1 MAAIAPAAAVVALG
15 GAASPLGAQFTA
27 RTDLVEVYAA
37 VTAED
42 GRPVTNLTADDF
54 TVLEDGVE
62 RRIELFV
69 EGEFPLTLAV
79 GVDRSWSMAGD
90 RLAIAKRG
98 AAAAV
103 EGLRP
108 DDAAMVLAIG
118 SRVEVVSMLGEDRQ
132 RARDAVLGLT
142 PWGTSPLGDGVVEAL
157 EAIQAGTGRLALVL
171 WSDGSERYS
180 ERSAEEVR
188 EHVRRSPALV
198 YPVAVRREVPAL
210 FRDLATLS
218 GGRAFS
224 AGSREEAVEAA
235 EAILTELRH
244 QYLLGYEPPE
254 ADERRPG
261 FHAIEVRVRDPR
273 LRVRAR
279 TGYVVR

>member
-1 MAAIAPAAAVVALG
+1 MLALA
-15 GAASPLGAQFTA
+15 GAAPPVGAQFTA

-37 VTAED
+37 VTDEE
-42 GRPVTNLTADDF
+42 GRPVTDLTADDF
-54 TVLEDGVE
+54 AVLEDGVE
-62 RRIELFV
+62 KKIELFV

-98 AAAAV
+98 AAAAL

-132 RARDAVLGLT
+132 RARDAVLGLN

-157 EAIQAGTGRLALVL
+157 EAIQTGTGRLALVL

-188 EHVRRSPALV
+188 EQVRRSRALV
-198 YPVAVRREVPAL
+198 YPVAVRRDVPAL
-210 FRDLATLS
+210 FRDLAALS

-224 AGSREEAVEAA
+224 ADSRDEAVEAA

-254 ADERRPG
+254 SDQRRPA

-279 TGYVVR
+279 TGYVVG